1 MSLTKNNQL
10 KINSLIQEYFALKV
24 GKEELLKIINQA
36 EIVEAVYNSNAIENS
51 TLTLS
56 ETEKILIDLE
66 VSRAASVR
74 EIFEAKNLAKLS
86 QYLNEKQNLG
96 ALNLEIAL
104 FLHSILLSNINDN
117 WAGRIRQAGEF
128 VRVGTHVAP
137 APEQVEGLVLDLL
150 RDYQSDMSNYFLNK
164 IAKFHLDFENIHPFC
179 DSNGRIGRSLINYQL
194 LQLGLPPIII
204 RDSSKKDYYQGFKDY
219 SKSNLK
225 TMENVITLAFVESL
239 HKRLAHLKGLRIVN
253 LSDYIKS
260 NQFLAPATTMNA
272 KRQNIPAFRHNGIW
286 KIGI

>member
-10 KINSLIQEYFALKV
+10 GINSLIQEYFAIKV

-51 TLTLS
+51 TLTLT

-66 VSRAASVR
+66 VGRAASVR

-86 QYLNEKQNLG
+86 QYLNEKQNLQS
-96 ALNLEIAL
+96 LDMEMVL

-150 RDYQSDMSNYFLNK
+150 RDYQSDMSNHFLTK
-164 IAKFHLDFENIHPFC
+164 IAKFHLDFENVHPFC
-179 DSNGRIGRSLINYQL
+179 DGNGRIGRSLINFQL

-204 RDSSKKDYYQGFKDY
+204 RDTNKKDYYQGFKDY
-219 SKSNLK
+219 STGNLK
-225 TMENVITLAFVESL
+225 TMESVVMLAFFESL
-239 HKRLAHLKGLRIVN
+239 HKRLTHLKGLKIIN
-253 LSDYIKS
+253 LSDYIKTNS
-260 NQFLAPATTMNA
+260 LSAPAITMNA

-286 KIGI
+286 KIGV